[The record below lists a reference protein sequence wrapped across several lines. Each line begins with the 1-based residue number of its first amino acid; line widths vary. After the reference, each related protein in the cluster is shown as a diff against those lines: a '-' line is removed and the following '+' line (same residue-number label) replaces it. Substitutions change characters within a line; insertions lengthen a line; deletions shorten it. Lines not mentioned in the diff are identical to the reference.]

1 MKTPILDQFLKAW
14 VRMFTHSLRTR
25 ARWRALTGLPPPS
38 YSVTRWWSRY
48 RVLVKLMSTFGD
60 VSNLLKEDDIS
71 PANASKLQAILED
84 APKTRKLKMELAV
97 TVDCMESFVNAIYNL
112 EGDGY
117 LVLEVNERL
126 SIFCTLLSLPST
138 CPM

>member
-1 MKTPILDQFLKAW
+1 M
-14 VRMFTHSLRTR
+14 
-25 ARWRALTGLPPPS
+25 
-38 YSVTRWWSRY
+38 
-48 RVLVKLMSTFGD
+48 KLMSTFGD

-84 APKTRKLKMELAV
+84 VLKTRKLKMELAI
-97 TVDCMESFVNAIYNL
+97 TVDCMEPFVNAIYNL